1 MKTYIQ
7 TTFTLNIT
15 VLESGALQ
23 VEGFEPAFQ
32 SPEDLYSWLQ
42 NLAAEKPGPLPSPYR
57 PTRFSSEWAR
67 EDELQRQARAR
78 ELFKKRKES
87 VQVWKDTAESPQPKE
102 KLREMDIF
110 REEYKRFKRK
120 YPQAKD
126 EVLRK
131 KAQQIVDL
139 RRGLVEEIGQ
149 ELEVIK
155 VPSPQTPSQKAP
167 FPSQKSQAQGQA
179 GTQEHRAEPS
189 RFPGKPG
196 VPSPT
201 PTQAQ
206 SQKSHA
212 QGQKAQSIAQLLA
225 ELSQVKLR

>member
-42 NLAAEKPGPLPSPYR
+42 NLAAEKPMPSPYR

-102 KLREMDIF
+102 KLREMDLF

-131 KAQQIVDL
+131 KAQQIVEL

-149 ELEVIK
+149 ELAQVQ
-155 VPSPQTPSQKAP
+155 VPS
-167 FPSQKSQAQGQA
+167 
-179 GTQEHRAEPS
+179 QESKVGSGIEGKEAEPS
-189 RFPGKPG
+189 RFPGKPH
-196 VPSPT
+196 PTSPT
-201 PTQAQ
+201 PV
-206 SQKSHA
+206 
-212 QGQKAQSIAQLLA
+212 QSIDQLLA
-225 ELSQVKLR
+225 EISQTKLK

>member
-42 NLAAEKPGPLPSPYR
+42 NLAAEKPMPSPYH

-131 KAQQIVDL
+131 KAQQIVEL

-149 ELEVIK
+149 ELSQI
-155 VPSPQTPSQKAP
+155 PSP
-167 FPSQKSQAQGQA
+167 KSQAQVDG
-179 GTQEHRAEPS
+179 GVQEQKAEPS
-189 RFPGKPG
+189 HFPGKPLQ
-196 VPSPT
+196 VQSPT
-201 PTQAQ
+201 PVRT
-206 SQKSHA
+206 
-212 QGQKAQSIAQLLA
+212 QSIDQLLA
-225 ELSQVKLR
+225 EISQTRLR

>member
-32 SPEDLYSWLQ
+32 RPEDLYSWLQ
-42 NLAAEKPGPLPSPYR
+42 NLAAEKPMPSPYR

-78 ELFKKRKES
+78 ELFKKKKES

-102 KLREMDIF
+102 KLREMDLF

-131 KAQQIVDL
+131 KAQQIVEL

-149 ELEVIK
+149 ELALPRPQAQ
-155 VPSPQTPSQKAP
+155 VPSLEARVDC
-167 FPSQKSQAQGQA
+167 
-179 GTQEHRAEPS
+179 RAEPS
-189 RFPGKPG
+189 HFPGKPLQ
-196 VPSPT
+196 VPSST
-201 PTQAQ
+201 PAQ
-206 SQKSHA
+206 P
-212 QGQKAQSIAQLLA
+212 IDQLLA
-225 ELSQVKLR
+225 EISQTRLK

>member
-42 NLAAEKPGPLPSPYR
+42 NLAAEKPMPSPYH

-102 KLREMDIF
+102 KLREMDLF

-131 KAQQIVDL
+131 KAQQIVEL
-139 RRGLVEEIGQ
+139 RRGLVKEIGQ
-149 ELEVIK
+149 ELAQVQ
-155 VPSPQTPSQKAP
+155 VPSPQAQVSSQESKVGLGV
-167 FPSQKSQAQGQA
+167 QGN
-179 GTQEHRAEPS
+179 RAEPS
-189 RFPGKPG
+189 HFPGKPQI
-196 VPSPT
+196 PSPIPT
-201 PTQAQ
+201 PV
-206 SQKSHA
+206 
-212 QGQKAQSIAQLLA
+212 QSIDQLLA
-225 ELSQVKLR
+225 EISQTRLK

>member
-32 SPEDLYSWLQ
+32 RPEDLFSWLQ
-42 NLAAEKPGPLPSPYR
+42 NLAAEKPMPSPYR

-102 KLREMDIF
+102 KLREMDLF

-139 RRGLVEEIGQ
+139 RRGLVEEIGL
-149 ELEVIK
+149 ELAEFK
-155 VPSPQTPSQKAP
+155 VPSPQAQP
-167 FPSQKSQAQGQA
+167 KSQVQDGA
-179 GTQEHRAEPS
+179 QEHRAEPS
-189 RFPGKPG
+189 RFPGKPLQAQ
-196 VPSPT
+196 SPA

-206 SQKSHA
+206 ST
-212 QGQKAQSIAQLLA
+212 QSIDQLLA
-225 ELSQVKLR
+225 EISQTKLR

>member
-42 NLAAEKPGPLPSPYR
+42 NLAAEKPMPSPYR

-87 VQVWKDTAESPQPKE
+87 VQVWKDTAERPQPKE

-131 KAQQIVDL
+131 KAQQIVEL

-149 ELEVIK
+149 ELQL
-155 VPSPQTPSQKAP
+155 PSPEARAQVQSQESKIGLG
-167 FPSQKSQAQGQA
+167 AQ
-179 GTQEHRAEPS
+179 ENRAEPS
-189 RFPGKPG
+189 RFPGKPLQAKPA
-196 VPSPT
+196 PS
-201 PTQAQ
+201 
-206 SQKSHA
+206 
-212 QGQKAQSIAQLLA
+212 IDQLLA
-225 ELSQVKLR
+225 EISQTKLR

>member
-42 NLAAEKPGPLPSPYR
+42 NLAAEKPMPSPYR

-102 KLREMDIF
+102 KLREMDLF

-131 KAQQIVDL
+131 KAQQIVEL

-149 ELEVIK
+149 ELAQVQ
-155 VPSPQTPSQKAP
+155 VPSPQAQPEAQVQGGVQEQK
-167 FPSQKSQAQGQA
+167 
-179 GTQEHRAEPS
+179 AEPS
-189 RFPGKPG
+189 HFPGKPHQ
-196 VPSPT
+196 VQSPT
-201 PTQAQ
+201 PTP
-206 SQKSHA
+206 
-212 QGQKAQSIAQLLA
+212 AQSIDQLLA
-225 ELSQVKLR
+225 EISQTKLK

>member
-42 NLAAEKPGPLPSPYR
+42 NLAAEKPMPSPYR

-78 ELFKKRKES
+78 ELFRKRKES

-102 KLREMDIF
+102 KLREMDLF

-131 KAQQIVDL
+131 KAQQIVEL

-149 ELEVIK
+149 ELSQVPQAKSPVQSQESK
-155 VPSPQTPSQKAP
+155 VGSGV
-167 FPSQKSQAQGQA
+167 QGN
-179 GTQEHRAEPS
+179 RAEPS
-189 RFPGKPG
+189 HFPGKPHQVKP
-196 VPSPT
+196 VPS
-201 PTQAQ
+201 
-206 SQKSHA
+206 
-212 QGQKAQSIAQLLA
+212 IDQLLA
-225 ELSQVKLR
+225 EISQTRLK

>member
-42 NLAAEKPGPLPSPYR
+42 NLAAEKPMPSPYR

-102 KLREMDIF
+102 KLREMDLF

-131 KAQQIVDL
+131 KAQQIVEL

-149 ELEVIK
+149 ELSQVQ
-155 VPSPQTPSQKAP
+155 VPSPQAQVSSQESKVGLGV
-167 FPSQKSQAQGQA
+167 QGN
-179 GTQEHRAEPS
+179 RAEPS
-189 RFPGKPG
+189 HFPGKPLQ
-196 VPSPT
+196 VQSPT
-201 PTQAQ
+201 PTT
-206 SQKSHA
+206 
-212 QGQKAQSIAQLLA
+212 QSIDQLLA
-225 ELSQVKLR
+225 EISQTKLR

>member
-42 NLAAEKPGPLPSPYR
+42 NLAAEKPMPSPYR

-102 KLREMDIF
+102 KLREMDLF

-131 KAQQIVDL
+131 KAQQIVEL
-139 RRGLVEEIGQ
+139 RRGLVEEIGL
-149 ELEVIK
+149 ELSQ
-155 VPSPQTPSQKAP
+155 VPSPKA
-167 FPSQKSQAQGQA
+167 QVENGIEGK
-179 GTQEHRAEPS
+179 EAEPS
-189 RFPGKPG
+189 HFPGKPHQVKP
-196 VPSPT
+196 VPS
-201 PTQAQ
+201 
-206 SQKSHA
+206 
-212 QGQKAQSIAQLLA
+212 IDQLLA
-225 ELSQVKLR
+225 EISQTKLR

>member
-42 NLAAEKPGPLPSPYR
+42 NLAAEKPMPSPYH

-67 EDELQRQARAR
+67 EDELQRQAQAR

-131 KAQQIVDL
+131 KAQQIVEL

-149 ELEVIK
+149 ELSQI
-155 VPSPQTPSQKAP
+155 PSP
-167 FPSQKSQAQGQA
+167 KSQAQVDG
-179 GTQEHRAEPS
+179 GVQEQKAEPS
-189 RFPGKPG
+189 HFPGKPLQ
-196 VPSPT
+196 VQSPT
-201 PTQAQ
+201 PVRT
-206 SQKSHA
+206 
-212 QGQKAQSIAQLLA
+212 QSIDQLLA
-225 ELSQVKLR
+225 EISQTRLR

>member
-42 NLAAEKPGPLPSPYR
+42 NLAAEKPMPSPYR

-102 KLREMDIF
+102 KLREMDLF
-110 REEYKRFKRK
+110 REEYKRIKRK
-120 YPQAKD
+120 YPQA
-126 EVLRK
+126 
-131 KAQQIVDL
+131 
-139 RRGLVEEIGQ
+139 
-149 ELEVIK
+149 
-155 VPSPQTPSQKAP
+155 
-167 FPSQKSQAQGQA
+167 
-179 GTQEHRAEPS
+179 
-189 RFPGKPG
+189 
-196 VPSPT
+196 
-201 PTQAQ
+201 
-206 SQKSHA
+206 
-212 QGQKAQSIAQLLA
+212 
-225 ELSQVKLR
+225 

>member
-15 VLESGALQ
+15 VLESGDLQ

-32 SPEDLYSWLQ
+32 KPEDLFSWLQ
-42 NLAAEKPGPLPSPYR
+42 NLAAEKPMPSPYH

-78 ELFKKRKES
+78 ELFRKRKES

-102 KLREMDIF
+102 KLQEMDLF

-131 KAQQIVDL
+131 KAQQIVEL

-149 ELEVIK
+149 ELAL
-155 VPSPQTPSQKAP
+155 PQPEARLGVERK
-167 FPSQKSQAQGQA
+167 
-179 GTQEHRAEPS
+179 EAEPS
-189 RFPGKPG
+189 HFPMKAG

-201 PTQAQ
+201 STPQPTQPTQ
-206 SQKSHA
+206 FT
-212 QGQKAQSIAQLLA
+212 QSIDQLLA
-225 ELSQVKLR
+225 ELSQVKLK

>member
-32 SPEDLYSWLQ
+32 SPEDLFSWLQ
-42 NLAAEKPGPLPSPYR
+42 NLAAEKPMPSPYR

-102 KLREMDIF
+102 KLREMDLF

-131 KAQQIVDL
+131 KAQQIVEL
-139 RRGLVEEIGQ
+139 RRGLVEEIGL
-149 ELEVIK
+149 ELSQ
-155 VPSPQTPSQKAP
+155 VPSPKA
-167 FPSQKSQAQGQA
+167 QVENVIEGK
-179 GTQEHRAEPS
+179 EAEPS
-189 RFPGKPG
+189 HFPGKPHQVKP
-196 VPSPT
+196 VPS
-201 PTQAQ
+201 
-206 SQKSHA
+206 
-212 QGQKAQSIAQLLA
+212 IDQLLA
-225 ELSQVKLR
+225 EISQTKLR

>member
-42 NLAAEKPGPLPSPYR
+42 NLAAEKPMPSPYR

-102 KLREMDIF
+102 KLREMDLF

-131 KAQQIVDL
+131 KAQQIVEL
-139 RRGLVEEIGQ
+139 RRGLVEEIGL
-149 ELEVIK
+149 ELSQ
-155 VPSPQTPSQKAP
+155 VPSPQAEP
-167 FPSQKSQAQGQA
+167 KSQPQAQA
-179 GTQEHRAEPS
+179 SSQESKVGLGVQGDRAEPS
-189 RFPGKPG
+189 RFPGKPLQAQ
-196 VPSPT
+196 SPT
-201 PTQAQ
+201 PAT
-206 SQKSHA
+206 
-212 QGQKAQSIAQLLA
+212 QSIDQLLA
-225 ELSQVKLR
+225 EISQTRLK

>member
-42 NLAAEKPGPLPSPYR
+42 NLAAEKPTPSPYR

-102 KLREMDIF
+102 KLREMDLF

-131 KAQQIVDL
+131 KAQQIVEL

-149 ELEVIK
+149 EL
-155 VPSPQTPSQKAP
+155 SLPSQEART
-167 FPSQKSQAQGQA
+167 QGQ
-179 GTQEHRAEPS
+179 GGVQGNRAEPS
-189 RFPGKPG
+189 QFPGKPLQ
-196 VPSPT
+196 VQSPT
-201 PTQAQ
+201 PTPV
-206 SQKSHA
+206 
-212 QGQKAQSIAQLLA
+212 QSIDQLLA
-225 ELSQVKLR
+225 EISQTRLK

>member
-42 NLAAEKPGPLPSPYR
+42 NLAAEKPMPSPYR

-102 KLREMDIF
+102 KLREMDLF

-131 KAQQIVDL
+131 KAQQIVEL

-149 ELEVIK
+149 ELSQVQ
-155 VPSPQTPSQKAP
+155 VPSPQAQASSQESKVGLGV
-167 FPSQKSQAQGQA
+167 QGK
-179 GTQEHRAEPS
+179 EAEPS
-189 RFPGKPG
+189 HFPGKPLP
-196 VPSPT
+196 VQPT
-201 PTQAQ
+201 I
-206 SQKSHA
+206 
-212 QGQKAQSIAQLLA
+212 SIDQLLA
-225 ELSQVKLR
+225 EISQTKLR

>member
-42 NLAAEKPGPLPSPYR
+42 NLAAEKPMPSPYR
-57 PTRFSSEWAR
+57 PTRFSAEWAR

-87 VQVWKDTAESPQPKE
+87 VQVWKDTSESPQPKE
-102 KLREMDIF
+102 KLREMDFF

-131 KAQQIVDL
+131 KAQQIVEL
-139 RRGLVEEIGQ
+139 RRGLVEEIGL
-149 ELEVIK
+149 ELSQ
-155 VPSPQTPSQKAP
+155 VPSPKA
-167 FPSQKSQAQGQA
+167 QVENVIEGK
-179 GTQEHRAEPS
+179 EAEPS
-189 RFPGKPG
+189 HFPGKPHQ
-196 VPSPT
+196 VQSPT
-201 PTQAQ
+201 PQPT
-206 SQKSHA
+206 
-212 QGQKAQSIAQLLA
+212 QSIDQLLA
-225 ELSQVKLR
+225 EISQTKLR

>member
-42 NLAAEKPGPLPSPYR
+42 NLAAEKPMPSPYR

-102 KLREMDIF
+102 KLREMDLF

-131 KAQQIVDL
+131 KAQQIVEL

-149 ELEVIK
+149 ELSQIQ
-155 VPSPQTPSQKAP
+155 VPSPQAQASSQESKVGLGI
-167 FPSQKSQAQGQA
+167 QGD
-179 GTQEHRAEPS
+179 RAEPS
-189 RFPGKPG
+189 HFPGKPLQ
-196 VPSPT
+196 VQSPT
-201 PTQAQ
+201 PTT
-206 SQKSHA
+206 
-212 QGQKAQSIAQLLA
+212 QSIDQLLA
-225 ELSQVKLR
+225 EISQTRLK

>member
-42 NLAAEKPGPLPSPYR
+42 NLAAEKPMPSPYR
-57 PTRFSSEWAR
+57 PTRFSAEWAR

-102 KLREMDIF
+102 KLREMDLF

-131 KAQQIVDL
+131 KAQQIVEL

-149 ELEVIK
+149 ELLAGI
-155 VPSPQTPSQKAP
+155 PQAQP
-167 FPSQKSQAQGQA
+167 KSQGQG
-179 GTQEHRAEPS
+179 GVQENRAEPS
-189 RFPGKPG
+189 HFPGKPLP
-196 VPSPT
+196 VKP
-201 PTQAQ
+201 AI
-206 SQKSHA
+206 
-212 QGQKAQSIAQLLA
+212 SIDQLLA
-225 ELSQVKLR
+225 EISQTRLK

>member
-42 NLAAEKPGPLPSPYR
+42 NLAAEKPMPSPYR
-57 PTRFSSEWAR
+57 PTRFSAEWAR

-102 KLREMDIF
+102 KLREMDLF

-131 KAQQIVDL
+131 KAQQIVEL

-149 ELEVIK
+149 ELLQI
-155 VPSPQTPSQKAP
+155 PSPQAEP
-167 FPSQKSQAQGQA
+167 KSQPKSQGQ
-179 GTQEHRAEPS
+179 GGVQENRAEPS
-189 RFPGKPG
+189 RFPGKPHQ
-196 VPSPT
+196 VQSPT
-201 PTQAQ
+201 PV
-206 SQKSHA
+206 
-212 QGQKAQSIAQLLA
+212 QSIDQLLA
-225 ELSQVKLR
+225 EISQTKLK

>member
-42 NLAAEKPGPLPSPYR
+42 NLAAEKPMPSPYR

-102 KLREMDIF
+102 KLREMDLF

-131 KAQQIVDL
+131 KAQQIVEL
-139 RRGLVEEIGQ
+139 RRGLVEEIGLELAQVPEAKSPVQSQ
-149 ELEVIK
+149 ESK
-155 VPSPQTPSQKAP
+155 VGSGQ
-167 FPSQKSQAQGQA
+167 QGS
-179 GTQEHRAEPS
+179 RAEPS
-189 RFPGKPG
+189 HFPGKPLQ
-196 VPSPT
+196 VQSPT
-201 PTQAQ
+201 PVKTP
-206 SQKSHA
+206 
-212 QGQKAQSIAQLLA
+212 QSIDQLLA
-225 ELSQVKLR
+225 EISQTKLR

>member
-42 NLAAEKPGPLPSPYR
+42 NLAAEKPMPSPYH

-131 KAQQIVDL
+131 KAQQIVEL

-149 ELEVIK
+149 ELSQI
-155 VPSPQTPSQKAP
+155 PSP
-167 FPSQKSQAQGQA
+167 KSQAQVDG
-179 GTQEHRAEPS
+179 GVQEQKAEPS
-189 RFPGKPG
+189 HFPGKPLQ
-196 VPSPT
+196 VQSPT
-201 PTQAQ
+201 PVRI
-206 SQKSHA
+206 
-212 QGQKAQSIAQLLA
+212 QSIDQLLA
-225 ELSQVKLR
+225 EISQTRLR

>member
-42 NLAAEKPGPLPSPYR
+42 NLAAEKPMPSPYH

-102 KLREMDIF
+102 KLREMDLF

-131 KAQQIVDL
+131 KAQQIVEL

-149 ELEVIK
+149 ELSQIPQAKSPVQSQESK
-155 VPSPQTPSQKAP
+155 VGSGV
-167 FPSQKSQAQGQA
+167 QGD
-179 GTQEHRAEPS
+179 RAEPS
-189 RFPGKPG
+189 HFPGKPLQ
-196 VPSPT
+196 VQSPT
-201 PTQAQ
+201 PTPV
-206 SQKSHA
+206 
-212 QGQKAQSIAQLLA
+212 QSIDQLLA
-225 ELSQVKLR
+225 EISQTKLR

>member
-42 NLAAEKPGPLPSPYR
+42 NLAAEKPMPSPYR

-102 KLREMDIF
+102 KLREMDLF

-131 KAQQIVDL
+131 KAQQIVEL

-149 ELEVIK
+149 ELLAGI
-155 VPSPQTPSQKAP
+155 PQAQA
-167 FPSQKSQAQGQA
+167 KSQGQG
-179 GTQEHRAEPS
+179 GVQENRAEPS
-189 RFPGKPG
+189 RFPGKPLP
-196 VPSPT
+196 VKP
-201 PTQAQ
+201 AI
-206 SQKSHA
+206 
-212 QGQKAQSIAQLLA
+212 SIDQLLA
-225 ELSQVKLR
+225 EISQTKLR

>member
-42 NLAAEKPGPLPSPYR
+42 NLAAEKPMPSPYR

-78 ELFKKRKES
+78 EMFKKRKES

-102 KLREMDIF
+102 KLREMDLF

-120 YPQAKD
+120 YPQASD

-131 KAQQIVDL
+131 KAQQIVEL

-149 ELEVIK
+149 ELAELPK
-155 VPSPQTPSQKAP
+155 PHAKP
-167 FPSQKSQAQGQA
+167 KSQGQG
-179 GTQEHRAEPS
+179 GVQEQKAEPS
-189 RFPGKPG
+189 HFPGKPQ

-201 PTQAQ
+201 PV
-206 SQKSHA
+206 
-212 QGQKAQSIAQLLA
+212 QSIDQLLA
-225 ELSQVKLR
+225 EISQTRLK

>member
-42 NLAAEKPGPLPSPYR
+42 NLAAEKPMPSPYR

-102 KLREMDIF
+102 KLREMDLF

-131 KAQQIVDL
+131 KAQQIVEL

-149 ELEVIK
+149 ELSQI
-155 VPSPQTPSQKAP
+155 PSP
-167 FPSQKSQAQGQA
+167 KSQAQVDG
-179 GTQEHRAEPS
+179 GVQEQKAEPS
-189 RFPGKPG
+189 HFPGKPLQ
-196 VPSPT
+196 VQSPT
-201 PTQAQ
+201 PVRT
-206 SQKSHA
+206 
-212 QGQKAQSIAQLLA
+212 QSIDQLLA
-225 ELSQVKLR
+225 EISQTRLR

>member
-15 VLESGALQ
+15 VLESGDLQ

-42 NLAAEKPGPLPSPYR
+42 NLAAEKPMPSPYR

-102 KLREMDIF
+102 KLREMDLF

-131 KAQQIVDL
+131 KAQQIVEL
-139 RRGLVEEIGQ
+139 RRGLVEEIGL
-149 ELEVIK
+149 ELSL
-155 VPSPQTPSQKAP
+155 PSPEAKA
-167 FPSQKSQAQGQA
+167 QVDGGVQGN
-179 GTQEHRAEPS
+179 RAEPS
-189 RFPGKPG
+189 HFPGKPLQ
-196 VPSPT
+196 VQSPA
-201 PTQAQ
+201 PAPV
-206 SQKSHA
+206 
-212 QGQKAQSIAQLLA
+212 QSIEQLLA
-225 ELSQVKLR
+225 EISQTKLR

>member
-32 SPEDLYSWLQ
+32 SPEDLFSWLQ
-42 NLAAEKPGPLPSPYR
+42 NLAAEKPMPSPYR

-87 VQVWKDTAESPQPKE
+87 VQVWKDTTESPQPKE
-102 KLREMDIF
+102 KLREMDLF

-131 KAQQIVDL
+131 KAQQIVEL

-149 ELEVIK
+149 ELLAGI
-155 VPSPQTPSQKAP
+155 PQPRLGV
-167 FPSQKSQAQGQA
+167 QGN
-179 GTQEHRAEPS
+179 RAEPS
-189 RFPGKPG
+189 HFPGKPLQ
-196 VPSPT
+196 VQSPT

-206 SQKSHA
+206 SQSPTP
-212 QGQKAQSIAQLLA
+212 QSIDQLLA
-225 ELSQVKLR
+225 EISQTKLK

>member
-42 NLAAEKPGPLPSPYR
+42 NLAAEKPMPSPYR

-102 KLREMDIF
+102 KLREMDLF

-120 YPQAKD
+120 YPQASD

-131 KAQQIVDL
+131 KAQQIVEL
-139 RRGLVEEIGQ
+139 RRGLVEEIGL
-149 ELEVIK
+149 ELSEFK
-155 VPSPQTPSQKAP
+155 VPSPQAEP
-167 FPSQKSQAQGQA
+167 QAQVPSHESKVGIGA
-179 GTQEHRAEPS
+179 QEDRAEPS
-189 RFPGKPG
+189 RFPGKPLP
-196 VPSPT
+196 VQSPT
-201 PTQAQ
+201 PTP
-206 SQKSHA
+206 SL
-212 QGQKAQSIAQLLA
+212 SIDQLLA
-225 ELSQVKLR
+225 EISQTKLR

>member
-32 SPEDLYSWLQ
+32 EPKELYSWLQ
-42 NLAAEKPGPLPSPYR
+42 NLAAEKPMPSPYR

-78 ELFKKRKES
+78 EMFKKRKES

-102 KLREMDIF
+102 KLREMDLF

-120 YPQAKD
+120 YPQASD

-131 KAQQIVDL
+131 KAQQIVEL
-139 RRGLVEEIGQ
+139 RKGLVEEIGL
-149 ELEVIK
+149 ELAEFPQSR
-155 VPSPQTPSQKAP
+155 VPSSQAKP
-167 FPSQKSQAQGQA
+167 KSQPQAQGQSGA
-179 GTQEHRAEPS
+179 QEDRAEPS
-189 RFPGKPG
+189 RFPGKPLQ
-196 VPSPT
+196 VQSPT
-201 PTQAQ
+201 PTTTL
-206 SQKSHA
+206 
-212 QGQKAQSIAQLLA
+212 SIDQLLA
-225 ELSQVKLR
+225 EISQTKLR

>member
-23 VEGFEPAFQ
+23 VEDFEPAFQ

-42 NLAAEKPGPLPSPYR
+42 NLAAEKPMPSPYR

-139 RRGLVEEIGQ
+139 RRGLVEEIGL
-149 ELEVIK
+149 ELAEFRAQ
-155 VPSPQTPSQKAP
+155 P
-167 FPSQKSQAQGQA
+167 KSQGQDEV
-179 GTQEHRAEPS
+179 QEHRAEPS
-189 RFPGKPG
+189 HFPGKSE

-201 PTQAQ
+201 PTQAPQ
-206 SQKSHA
+206 T
-212 QGQKAQSIAQLLA
+212 QSIDQLLA
-225 ELSQVKLR
+225 EISQTKLR

>member
-42 NLAAEKPGPLPSPYR
+42 NLAAEKPMPSPYR
-57 PTRFSSEWAR
+57 PTRFSAEWAR

-102 KLREMDIF
+102 KLREMDLF

-131 KAQQIVDL
+131 KAQQIVEL

-149 ELEVIK
+149 ELSELPQAR
-155 VPSPQTPSQKAP
+155 VP
-167 FPSQKSQAQGQA
+167 QAQVPNPQGKE
-179 GTQEHRAEPS
+179 GEAEPS
-189 RFPGKPG
+189 HFPGKPTI
-196 VPSPT
+196 PSPT
-201 PTQAQ
+201 PTPTL
-206 SQKSHA
+206 
-212 QGQKAQSIAQLLA
+212 SIDQLLA
-225 ELSQVKLR
+225 EISQTKLR

>member
-32 SPEDLYSWLQ
+32 EPQGLFSWLQ
-42 NLAAEKPGPLPSPYR
+42 NLAAEKPMPSPYR

-78 ELFKKRKES
+78 EMFKKRKES

-102 KLREMDIF
+102 KLREMDLF

-120 YPQAKD
+120 YPQASD

-131 KAQQIVDL
+131 KAQQIVEL

-149 ELEVIK
+149 ELAELPK
-155 VPSPQTPSQKAP
+155 PQAKP
-167 FPSQKSQAQGQA
+167 KSQGQG
-179 GTQEHRAEPS
+179 GVQEQKAEPS
-189 RFPGKPG
+189 HFPGKPQ

-201 PTQAQ
+201 PV
-206 SQKSHA
+206 
-212 QGQKAQSIAQLLA
+212 QSIDQLLA
-225 ELSQVKLR
+225 EISQTRLK

>member
-42 NLAAEKPGPLPSPYR
+42 NLAAEKPMPSPYR
-57 PTRFSSEWAR
+57 PTRFSAEWAR

-102 KLREMDIF
+102 KLREMDLF

-131 KAQQIVDL
+131 KAQQIVEL
-139 RRGLVEEIGQ
+139 RRGLVEEIRQ
-149 ELEVIK
+149 ELLAGI
-155 VPSPQTPSQKAP
+155 PQAQP
-167 FPSQKSQAQGQA
+167 KSQGQG
-179 GTQEHRAEPS
+179 GVQENRAEPS
-189 RFPGKPG
+189 RFPGKPLP
-196 VPSPT
+196 VKP
-201 PTQAQ
+201 AI
-206 SQKSHA
+206 
-212 QGQKAQSIAQLLA
+212 SIDQLLA
-225 ELSQVKLR
+225 EISQTRLK

>member
-42 NLAAEKPGPLPSPYR
+42 NLAAEKPMPSPYR
-57 PTRFSSEWAR
+57 PTRFSAEWAR

-102 KLREMDIF
+102 KLREMDLF

-131 KAQQIVDL
+131 KAQQIVEL

-149 ELEVIK
+149 ELLAGI
-155 VPSPQTPSQKAP
+155 PQAQP
-167 FPSQKSQAQGQA
+167 KSQGQG
-179 GTQEHRAEPS
+179 GVQENRAEPS
-189 RFPGKPG
+189 HFPGKPLPG
-196 VPSPT
+196 KPLPVKP
-201 PTQAQ
+201 AI
-206 SQKSHA
+206 
-212 QGQKAQSIAQLLA
+212 SIDQLLA
-225 ELSQVKLR
+225 EISQTRLK

>member
-42 NLAAEKPGPLPSPYR
+42 NLAAEKPMPSPYR
-57 PTRFSSEWAR
+57 PTRFSAEWAR

-102 KLREMDIF
+102 KLREMDLF

-131 KAQQIVDL
+131 KAQQIVEL

-149 ELEVIK
+149 ELLAGI
-155 VPSPQTPSQKAP
+155 PQAQP
-167 FPSQKSQAQGQA
+167 KSQGQG
-179 GTQEHRAEPS
+179 GVQENRAEPS
-189 RFPGKPG
+189 HFPGKAPQ
-196 VPSPT
+196 VQAPT
-201 PTQAQ
+201 PVKPT
-206 SQKSHA
+206 
-212 QGQKAQSIAQLLA
+212 QSIDQLLA

>member
-32 SPEDLYSWLQ
+32 KPQELYSWLQ
-42 NLAAEKPGPLPSPYR
+42 NLAAEKPMPSPYH

-78 ELFKKRKES
+78 EMFKKRKES

-102 KLREMDIF
+102 KLREMDLF

-139 RRGLVEEIGQ
+139 RKGLVEEIGL
-149 ELEVIK
+149 ELSQ
-155 VPSPQTPSQKAP
+155 VPSPQAQVPSQESKVGIEGN
-167 FPSQKSQAQGQA
+167 K
-179 GTQEHRAEPS
+179 AEPS

-201 PTQAQ
+201 PTQ
-206 SQKSHA
+206 S
-212 QGQKAQSIAQLLA
+212 QSIDQLLV
-225 ELSQVKLR
+225 EISQTRLR

>member
-42 NLAAEKPGPLPSPYR
+42 NLAAEKPMPSPYR
-57 PTRFSSEWAR
+57 PTRFSAEWAR

-102 KLREMDIF
+102 KLREMDLF

-131 KAQQIVDL
+131 KAQQIVEL

-149 ELEVIK
+149 ELAEPQ
-155 VPSPQTPSQKAP
+155 VPSPQTQVPSQESKVGIEGN
-167 FPSQKSQAQGQA
+167 K
-179 GTQEHRAEPS
+179 AEPS

-196 VPSPT
+196 VPSPRVKVQR
-201 PTQAQ
+201 P
-206 SQKSHA
+206 SQ
-212 QGQKAQSIAQLLA
+212 
-225 ELSQVKLR
+225 